1 MNPPAARPIHPDALA
16 RAGDLAW
23 HAETVFLLA
32 LSPDGVV
39 AGWNEAA
46 WRGTGG
52 VLREGIPAERVLTPN
67 SLSLLRATMRRP
79 RGEAAGGILLTFS
92 DGERYA
98 LTLSCRVA
106 WAEDACLVFGEPLA
120 EREREMNRELVEL
133 SGELARITREK
144 AKVAAE
150 LKQALEELRA
160 SHWQIRKIQEFLPI
174 CTECHRVPAA
184 AAQGEGWTPLVS
196 FLAGNGLLMTHGY
209 CPECEARVLAALDAA
224 PPAP

>member
-1 MNPPAARPIHPDALA
+1 MNPPAARHAHPDALA

-23 HAETVFLLA
+23 HAETVFLLV

-39 AGWNEAA
+39 AGWNQAA

-52 VLREGIPAERVLTPN
+52 VLREGMPAERVLTPN
-67 SLSLLRATMRRP
+67 SASLLRATMQQARA
-79 RGEAAGGILLTFS
+79 GAADGVLLTFS

-98 LTLSCRVA
+98 LTLSCRMA
-106 WAEDACLVFGEPLA
+106 WAGETCLVFGEPLA

-133 SGELARITREK
+133 SGELARLTREK
-144 AKVAAE
+144 AKLAAE
-150 LKQALEELRA
+150 LGQALEELRA
-160 SHWQIRKIQEFLPI
+160 SHWQIRRIREFLPI

-184 AAQGEGWTPLVS
+184 AAGRDGWTPLVS

-224 PPAP
+224 PRA